1 MSGTHTKQDITPR
14 RRWRFEGISILKMS
28 GSSLLYDMATSFLWL
43 FNYLSV
49 ISVSAVVIVII
60 MSYQLLVSFFRPS
73 STMYVSL
80 PHPFIYRQT

>member
-43 FNYLSV
+43 LNYLSFMC
-49 ISVSAVVIVII
+49 VSVVIVII

-80 PHPFIYRQT
+80 PHPFIYRHT

>member
-28 GSSLLYDMATSFLWL
+28 GSSLYDMATSFLWL
-43 FNYLSV
+43 LNYLSV

-80 PHPFIYRQT
+80 PHPFIYRHT